1 MQEEKPLLEVSD
13 LSIHFHTENGMT
25 VGTENIS
32 FTVAKKETLAI
43 VGESGSGKSIS
54 ALSLLGLLPMPPAEI
69 ASGEALFRNT
79 DLFKLSKSK
88 LEEIRG
94 NEIAMIFQEPMTS
107 LNPLKKCGEQI
118 IEALLLHNKISKKEA
133 LTETIRLFEEVR
145 LPNPERLVQKY
156 PHEISGGQK
165 QRVMIAMAISCNPRI
180 LIADEPTT
188 ALDVSV
194 QRTILDLLKELQS
207 KYEMAILFITHDL
220 GLVNHFADRVLV
232 MNKGKVVEQGLTQ
245 QIFNTP
251 TQDYTKGLIH
261 CRPNAEENIKF
272 LPQVEDFLVEDKEPL
287 IEKSKIL
294 SNPVESKSENV
305 FKKIRISETDR
316 QKRLASLVSAESI
329 LETKNLFTWY
339 PVKKNFFGK
348 TTSWFEALNN
358 VSLEI
363 KQGET
368 LGIVGESGCGK
379 TTLGKSIVGLA
390 DITKGEIFYQGKS
403 LTGLTK
409 SEQMDYKK
417 DVQIIFQDPYSS
429 LNPRMSIGQAIRE
442 PMDVHKI
449 HSPAQRKQ
457 EVISLLEKVGMQGS
471 QYNRYPHEFSG
482 GQRQRIC
489 IARALAVSPKLIICD
504 ESVSALD
511 VSVQAQV
518 LNLLVKLREE
528 YNLTYLFISH
538 DISVVKHISD
548 RIAVMNQGRIV
559 EYNDAESI
567 YHHAEQ
573 EYTKE
578 LIANSL
584 FE

>member
-1 MQEEKPLLEVSD
+1 MQNEQTLLQVKN
-13 LSIHFHTENGMT
+13 LSIHFHTENGTT
-25 VGTENIS
+25 VGAEDIS
-32 FTVAKKETLAI
+32 FAVSKKETLAI

-54 ALSLLGLLPMPPAEI
+54 ALSLLGLLPRPPAEI
-69 ASGEALFRNT
+69 ASGEALFNNT
-79 DLFKLSKSK
+79 DLFKLTKSE
-88 LEEIRG
+88 LEDIRG

-118 IEALLLHNKISKKEA
+118 MEALLLHNKLSKNEA
-133 LTETIRLFEEVR
+133 RIETIRLFEEVR
-145 LPNPERLVQKY
+145 LPKPEQLIHKY

-165 QRVMIAMAISCNPRI
+165 QRVMIAMAISCNPKL

-194 QRTILDLLKELQS
+194 QRTILDLLRELQA

-232 MNKGKVVEQGLTQ
+232 MNKGKVVEQGATHM
-245 QIFNTP
+245 IFNTP
-251 TQDYTKGLIH
+251 QEDYTKGLLH
-261 CRPNAEENIKF
+261 CRPNAEENVKF
-272 LPQVEDFLVEDKEPL
+272 LPQVEDFLEDSEEQLISSEPL
-287 IEKSKIL
+287 FEKVI
-294 SNPVESKSENV
+294 
-305 FKKIRISETDR
+305 ISEE
-316 QKRLASLVSAESI
+316 KRLERLEKLLLAQTI
-329 LETKNLFTWY
+329 LETKNLSTWY
-339 PVKKNFFGK
+339 PLRKSFFGK
-348 TTSWFEALNN
+348 TTAWFEALND

-390 DITKGEIFYQGKS
+390 DITKGDILYQGKS
-403 LTGLTK
+403 LTGLSK
-409 SEQMDYKK
+409 SEQINYKK

-449 HSPAQRKQ
+449 HSPSERKQ
-457 EVISLLEKVGMQGS
+457 QVISLLEKVGMHGA

-518 LNLLVKLREE
+518 LNLLVKLRDEF
-528 YNLTYLFISH
+528 NLTYLFISH

-559 EYNDAESI
+559 EYNEAETI
-567 YHHAEQ
+567 YNNAEQ